1 MINFG
6 LTDEQKMVAKMVREL
21 SAREFAPH
29 IKEWD
34 EQAQWQPIVAE
45 KMARQGIMGLCTP
58 EKYGGSGFDYI
69 SLGLACEELEYVDTA
84 MRVTLSVHIG
94 LAQMPI
100 LTWGNE
106 DQRQKYLPDMATGK
120 RLGAFGLTE
129 PNAGTDVIAL
139 ETKAVKDGN
148 DWILSGEKMWISL
161 SDVAE
166 IFIIIAWTDLDKMKK
181 RDHSGVSAFI
191 LERGMEGLETASIH
205 GKLGV
210 RAGNTGSISMNQVR
224 VPQENMLGHEGEG
237 FKIAMFCLDQGRY
250 TVGWGATGLVRA
262 CLDASV
268 SYANTR
274 KTFGV
279 PIGHH
284 QLVKAMISKMKANYE
299 ASMLLNL
306 KAGWL
311 KNQGKRCTKET
322 ALAKWFA
329 CDASEVAASD
339 CVQVHGAY
347 GYSNEFPAERFYRN
361 AKGAVIYEGS
371 REVQQLI
378 CADYELG
385 IRKDRPIR
393 KDLPP
398 HPFPEN
404 WE

>member
-1 MINFG
+1 MIDFE
-6 LTDEQKMVAKMVREL
+6 LTDEQKMVAKMVKDL
-21 SAREFAPH
+21 SAREFAPQ
-29 IKEWD
+29 ITEWD
-34 EQAQWQPIVAE
+34 EKAQWQPVIAE
-45 KMARQGIMGLCTP
+45 KLSAQGIMGLCTP

-84 MRVTLSVHIG
+84 LRVTLSVHIG

-100 LTWGNE
+100 LTWGSE
-106 DQRQKYLPDMATGK
+106 DIRQRYLPQLASGEK
-120 RLGAFGLTE
+120 IGAFGLTE

-148 DWILSGEKMWISL
+148 DWLLSGEKMWISL
-161 SDVAE
+161 SDIADV
-166 IFIIIAWTDLDKMKK
+166 FVIIAWTDLEKMKK
-181 RDHSGVSAFI
+181 RDHSGVSAFV
-191 LERGMEGLETASIH
+191 LERGMKGLSTASIH

-210 RAGNTGSISMNQVR
+210 RAGNTGSISMDQVR
-224 VPQENMLGHEGEG
+224 VPQENMLGLEGEG

-250 TVGWGATGLVRA
+250 TVGWGATGLIKA
-262 CLDASV
+262 CLDASTT
-268 SYANTR
+268 YANSR
-274 KTFGV
+274 VTFGKT
-279 PIGHH
+279 IGHH
-284 QLVKAMISKMKANYE
+284 QLVKSMIAKMKRNYE
-299 ASMLLNL
+299 ASKLLNL

-322 ALAKWFA
+322 ALAKWYA

-361 AKGAVIYEGS
+361 AKGALIYEGS

-378 CADYELG
+378 TADYELG
-385 IRKDRPIR
+385 LRNDKPLRKSM
-393 KDLPP
+393 PP
-398 HPFPEN
+398 HPFPKD